1 MRFALALSKKSQWVL
16 AVLLSL
22 VFNGALFSIMPWL
35 ISETPGTKI
44 SPQTVH
50 TVSVIRVK
58 RPEAPPKKKAIQ
70 RQTPEENVS
79 PKKIQKEIRPRKK
92 TTRFKMPFE
101 LNVKLPQGQG
111 NIPTLYME
119 KYALDGIEVYG
130 AGEIDQPIVAIVR
143 VPPIYPIRARRLG
156 IEGFVTVKLLVN
168 EKGMVEQTKI
178 LEANPDGV
186 FDKSVLQCAPLWKFT
201 PGTIDG
207 TPVKTFVTTT
217 IRFNL
222 EDE

>member
-1 MRFALALSKKSQWVL
+1 MFPSQQASRLIDSKGLADIAICLSPIKKIPMGIGGVVIPGFQRGTVQYH
-16 AVLLSL
+16 AVAYLR
-22 VFNGALFSIMPWL
+22 N
-35 ISETPGTKI
+35 PGTKI

-156 IEGFVTVKLLVN
+156 IEGFVTV
-168 EKGMVEQTKI
+168 
-178 LEANPDGV
+178 
-186 FDKSVLQCAPLWKFT
+186 
-201 PGTIDG
+201 
-207 TPVKTFVTTT
+207 
-217 IRFNL
+217 
-222 EDE
+222 